1 MKRRVVVTGLGLVTS
16 LGIGVEKNWHS
27 ITNGISGIT
36 LIDRFDVSEYRT
48 KIAGMVKDF
57 NPEDYIPAK
66 EVKKLDRFI
75 HYAVAMATESIKDSG
90 LVVTDA
96 NAHRIGCVIGCGLGG
111 LETLE
116 THHKVLLES
125 GPRRVTPFFIPKLIS
140 NMAPGEIAIQFGLK
154 GPNISVQTACAS
166 GNHAIGDSFKLIQRG
181 AADVMVT
188 GGVEATITPLALA
201 GFSSMKALSSR
212 NDEPLKAS
220 RPFDRDRDGFV
231 MAEGGGSLVLEELDF
246 AMKRGAKIYAELV
259 GYGLNADAYHM
270 TAPSPDGDGAI
281 RCMRLALADAEVAPS
296 QITCIN
302 AHGTSTPLNDASE
315 TLAMKA
321 VFKDHAYNLVISA
334 TKSMTGHLLG
344 GAGGVE
350 SVFSCLTIKNGVVP
364 PTINYDNKDDACDL
378 DYVPNQARE
387 MAVPYVLSNS
397 FGFGGTNACLLF
409 KEFNG

>member
-96 NAHRIGCVIGCGLGG
+96 NAERIGCVIGCGLGG

-166 GNHAIGDSFKLIQRG
+166 GNHAIGDSLKLIQRG

-212 NDEPLKAS
+212 NEEPLRAS

-231 MAEGGGSLVLEELDF
+231 MAEGGGSLVLEELGF

-281 RCMRLALADAEVAPS
+281 RCMRLALADAEVAPG

-321 VFKDHAYNLVISA
+321 VFKDHAYKLAISA

-364 PTINYDNKDDACDL
+364 PTINYENKDDACDL

-387 MAVPYVLSNS
+387 MAVSYVLSNS
-397 FGFGGTNACLLF
+397 FGFGGTNACLIF
-409 KEFNG
+409 KEFTG